1 MCYLVGSHCLKYGT
15 AAGIISRQS
24 REVLIEMAF
33 HLPFCFDDKA
43 ETGAIPQQ
51 RGCSTDRKR
60 ARIPQWIQ
68 QARA

>member
-1 MCYLVGSHCLKYGT
+1 MCYLIGSHCLKYGT
-15 AAGIISRQS
+15 AAGIISWQS

-43 ETGAIPQQ
+43 EAGAIAQQ
-51 RGCSTDRKR
+51 RGRSTDRKR
-60 ARIPQWIQ
+60 ARVPQRIQ